1 MRGGMK
7 ASSNVHHHIDLKAA
21 LLSAYMARSSVLVAA
36 GYIGLGAYFD
46 GENSA
51 KLRLRQSQPVV
62 MRFLAEV
69 RARTQLYHCLT
80 DVIYEGAVCSMFCCA
95 VLGPSAAFFC
105 GNDLAVW

>member
-1 MRGGMK
+1 M
-7 ASSNVHHHIDLKAA
+7 AV
-21 LLSAYMARSSVLVAA
+21 LLPAYMALSFVLVAA

-69 RARTQLYHCLT
+69 RARARLYHYLT
-80 DVIYEGAVCSMFCCA
+80 DV
-95 VLGPSAAFFC
+95 
-105 GNDLAVW
+105 

>member
-1 MRGGMK
+1 MK
-7 ASSNVHHHIDLKAA
+7 ASSNTHHQIDLKAVYLA
-21 LLSAYMARSSVLVAA
+21 AYMALSCVLVAA

-69 RARTQLYHCLT
+69 RARTQIYHCLT
-80 DVIYEGAVCSMFCCA
+80 DVVYRSAVCSMFSCP
-95 VLGPSAAFFC
+95 VPGQSAATV
-105 GNDLAVW
+105 GNDVAVW